1 MKYACQYAIV
11 RFMPYAETGEFAN
24 MGIVLM
30 CPEAGYFDF
39 KLLDRVTRIKAF
51 FSELDA
57 TIYRNTRA
65 VFAAE
70 MRRLRSALMPGYLDG
85 QATHR
90 ALEKTTSRQ
99 VFAELIKP
107 SEAIVR
113 FDAMRVVLAN
123 DPAEKLAELYAYYV
137 GRSFAAKAYQ
147 EQMVEKEVKQVLR
160 AANLIKIYRPETL
173 GNEAYHAR
181 FQFVKMEN
189 HIAVRAIKPLHL
201 AHDDPAALFDHGW
214 EWVGKIRKLRREG
227 LLPSAVLFAVN
238 APDAAARDRMAAYK
252 EIVTELRDERVSV
265 VPYLN
270 RQEIHEFAAQS

>member
-57 TIYRNTRA
+57 TIYRNTR
-65 VFAAE
+65 
-70 MRRLRSALMPGYLDG
+70 LALMPGYLDG
-85 QATHR
+85 RATHQ

-227 LLPSAVLFAVN
+227 LLPAAVLFAVN

-252 EIVTELRDERVSV
+252 EIVAELRDERVSV

-270 RQEIHEFAAQS
+270 RREIHEFAVQS